1 MPDKENLNN
10 IKAVSMSKYNVV
22 NFTEKED
29 RGGWVSY
36 GDYNLL
42 PQYLLEL
49 GQESPLHGV
58 LCSSISQD
66 ILGKGFT
73 SMLPA
78 TRAAVAQ
85 LKINKKS
92 LPLVAHDLKK
102 FGGYYLEVVW
112 TIDHTK
118 VGEVNCIPF
127 ENVRVAYDKK
137 LDAITGV
144 YVSIDWANYR
154 KPGNTPKYLPLFNVQ
169 KAKEID
175 GDGVPLNEDTTRQVL
190 IKGMLSP
197 GSYYYPRPDYHPGLN
212 YIELDRQIGSFHC
225 NNIKNGM
232 FPSHHVKFRN
242 GIPSPE
248 QQEVTIND
256 WENNTRGTE
265 NAGVRIFSFN
275 EPDRET
281 VIEAFPLSDADK
293 QYEFLSEES
302 MLRVMQAHRITSTLL
317 IGLREGGGFSSNT
330 DELKT
335 AHKLY
340 MQRVVGPF
348 QELIIEG
355 YSEVLAAAGVVPQ
368 IEIEQND
375 VPYAETEIDKPTA
388 TTDAPTA
395 DPNSPDLASTALNG
409 AQIESLLNI
418 VLQASAGVLSIGTAK
433 AVAKAGFPMLTEAQ
447 INSIFN
453 GVTTAP
459 TSVDPEQVLR
469 QLRAIKLNSRAA
481 RIEMTDDDSKYW
493 TERLKTLGEVV
504 DLDEWELVEESVV
517 ESPEKERELFGHL
530 LSKGRVALASLD
542 SYANGGD
549 KSDWGDAGLYK
560 LRYGWSQNISEDSR
574 PICKD
579 MVALSLAGKVYRYED
594 IQAMSADGVNSQFAP
609 AGQSTYDI
617 FKWKGGVYC
626 HHYWK
631 RYIYF
636 RKRGKNGAFLPNKG
650 LENDK
655 RVANNPYVPPKGD
668 EGVAPIDTSTRGSL
682 KN

>member
-36 GDYNLL
+36 GDHNLL

-144 YVSIDWANYR
+144 WLSRDWA
-154 KPGNTPKYLPLFNVQ
+154 KPNKEGNKPRYLPLFNVQ

-242 GIPSPE
+242 GVPPPE
-248 QQEVTIND
+248 QQEAAIND
-256 WENNTRGTE
+256 WEDNTRGTE

-281 VIEAFPLSDADK
+281 IIEAFPLSDADK

-375 VPYAETEIDKPTA
+375 VPYAEEVPIKPEGTEVQMRGV
-388 TTDAPTA
+388 APV
-395 DPNSPDLASTALNG
+395 
-409 AQIESLLNI
+409 Q
-418 VLQASAGVLSIGTAK
+418 
-433 AVAKAGFPMLTEAQ
+433 
-447 INSIFN
+447 
-453 GVTTAP
+453 
-459 TSVDPEQVLR
+459 
-469 QLRAIKLNSRAA
+469 
-481 RIEMTDDDSKYW
+481 MTDDDSKYW
-493 TERLKTLGEVV
+493 TERLSTLGEVV
-504 DLDEWELVEESVV
+504 DMEEWELVEESVV

-530 LSKGRVALASLD
+530 LSKGRVALASLE

-549 KSDWGDAGLYK
+549 KSEWGDAGLYK
-560 LRYGWSQNISEDSR
+560 LRYGYSQNIAADSR
-574 PICKD
+574 QFCKD
-579 MVALSLAGKVYRYED
+579 MVSLASAGKVYRYED
-594 IQAMSADGVNSQFAP
+594 IQAMSSDGVNGQFAP
-609 AGQSTYDI
+609 TGESAYDI
-617 FKWKGGVYC
+617 WTWKGGVYC
-626 HHYWK
+626 HHHWK

-655 RVANNPYVPPKGD
+655 RVANNPYVPPKGA
-668 EGVAPIDTSTRGSL
+668 EGVAPIDTPNRGSL